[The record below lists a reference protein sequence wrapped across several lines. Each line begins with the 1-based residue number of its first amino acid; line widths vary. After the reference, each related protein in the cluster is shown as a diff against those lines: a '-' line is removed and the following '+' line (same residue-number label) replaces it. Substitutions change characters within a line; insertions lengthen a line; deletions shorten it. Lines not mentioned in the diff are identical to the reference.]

1 MEHVKKILA
10 NATFAILVL
19 LSFLLIFE
27 QQLELP
33 PWLQVFGRMHP
44 LLLHLP
50 IGLLLIVALLV
61 FTRKYFEG
69 SSFDTLL
76 TFLLYIAVFTAS
88 LTALMGLFLSREGGY
103 VERDLALHKW
113 LAIATCYGGA
123 ILVIVQTKRT
133 FFNIMLLLSVVVLI
147 ITGHFGA
154 ALTHGEG
161 FVLGP
166 LQQQNEAV
174 QVSETSSL
182 FEAAIGP
189 LFERKCAGCHNETK
203 AKGRLILTS
212 PEHVLAGGKSG
223 KLWEKNDV
231 TGSLLMKR
239 LLLPIHD
246 KKHMPPK
253 DKPQLTTDELKFV
266 SMWIAQGA
274 DTRRR
279 LNEYSETDSLRL
291 LSARMISAAK
301 NTVQQPRYHFD
312 FADPEK
318 VESLNNPYRTLLP
331 VAQNEPAL
339 QANFFVR
346 QAFDKKSLQEL
357 SAVKEQLVSISLSK
371 MPVTDEDLSLLV
383 PFINLEVLNLNN
395 TDITGKNLSE
405 LKSLEK
411 LHSLSL
417 SGTPVTSDVV
427 NGLADLKSLKNVFI
441 WNTQI
446 TPTQAD
452 ELRKKYPAILWE
464 SGYVP
469 DAMEVLQLSTP
480 LMVSEQVL
488 KPGESIVLKATLPG
502 TAIRYT
508 LDGLMP
514 DSVTGQVY
522 EKPLVSKPYQVIKA
536 RGIKPGWK
544 SSNVAEFVTFRSGY
558 KPARA
563 ELQTK
568 AHERYPGEG
577 AQTLIDGKK
586 GAPDFFRDPTWI
598 AFREGPLEAL
608 FYFDD
613 APEIQSLTISYSKNV
628 GAMTMPP
635 VEVEVWGGADEQHMT
650 LLKKIKPVQPT
661 EYGISRIEGVE
672 VTFPKT
678 RARCYKLIAKPLS
691 KLPAFRESKE
701 KGWLMMDEVFFN

>member
-1 MEHVKKILA
+1 MERVKKILA

-33 PWLQVFGRMHP
+33 AWLQAFGRMHP

-50 IGLLLIVALLV
+50 IGLLFIVALLV
-61 FTRKYFEG
+61 FTRRHFE
-69 SSFDTLL
+69 SPTFDPLL
-76 TFLLYIAVFTAS
+76 SFLLYMAVFTAS
-88 LTALMGLFLSREGGY
+88 LTALMGLFLSQEGGY
-103 VERDLALHKW
+103 DEHDLVLHKW
-113 LAIATCYGGA
+113 LGIVTCYGGA
-123 ILVIVQTKRT
+123 ILLIVQTKRT
-133 FFNIMLLLSVVVLI
+133 IFNITLMVSVVVLT
-147 ITGHFGA
+147 ITGHYGA

-166 LQQQNEAV
+166 LKQQNEAV
-174 QVSETSSL
+174 QLSETSSV

-212 PEHVLAGGKSG
+212 PEHVLTGGKSG
-223 KLWEKNDV
+223 KLWEKNDANS
-231 TGSLLMKR
+231 SLLMKR
-239 LLLPIHD
+239 LLLPIND

-274 DTRRR
+274 DTKRT

-395 TDITGKNLSE
+395 TDITGKNLFQ

-427 NGLADLKSLKNVFI
+427 DGLADLKNLKKVFI
-441 WNTQI
+441 WNTRI
-446 TPTQAD
+446 TPPQAD
-452 ELRKKYPAILWE
+452 ELRSKYPAILWE

-469 DAMEVLQLSTP
+469 DAKEVLQLSTP

-488 KPGESIVLKATLPG
+488 KPVESIVLKATLPG
-502 TAIRYT
+502 TVIRYT
-508 LDGLMP
+508 LDGSTP
-514 DSVTGQVY
+514 DSVTGLVY
-522 EKPLVSKPYQVIKA
+522 EKPLVPKPYQVIKA
-536 RGIKPGWK
+536 RGIKSGWR

-558 KPARA
+558 KPSRA
-563 ELQTK
+563 ELRTK

-577 AQTLIDGKK
+577 AQTLINGKK

-613 APEIQSLTISYSKNV
+613 PPEIQSLTISYSKNV

-650 LLKKIKPVQPT
+650 LLKKIKPVQPI